1 MLSSIHPA
9 ILIIA
14 GILTALFG
22 YKIQKTVLTIA
33 CFCIGFSLTNYLLP
47 NIISDEVVII
57 VISIVVVG
65 LLFSGLG
72 VKIEKLAVGLT
83 VGYLIFASI
92 GSYANYL
99 PFELTLTTKLIS
111 ALVCGLI
118 GMLMIKP
125 ILMIATSIAGASIL
139 LIGATSYITITGTLY
154 IIILVSIIVVSIF
167 VQYKTN

>member
-57 VISIVVVG
+57 VISIVVG

-111 ALVCGLI
+111 ALVCGLV

-139 LIGATSYITITGTLY
+139 LIGATSYITIPSTIY

>member
-57 VISIVVVG
+57 VISIVVG

-111 ALVCGLI
+111 ALVCGLV

>member
-57 VISIVVVG
+57 VISIVVG

-92 GSYANYL
+92 GSYASYL

-111 ALVCGLI
+111 ALVCGLV

-139 LIGATSYITITGTLY
+139 LIGATSYITIPSTIY

-167 VQYKTN
+167 VQYKTS